1 MFSSAFWSESNLVK
15 RPPEIKIGLIVITE
29 ATITESRTSEL
40 AKKMV
45 VGNARIAIV
54 AAMLFCFGV
63 SATVW
68 RTVRQYQSPGA
79 FDQSQQGMC
88 DFHNGLYF
96 PGMAL
101 IQGDSPYGPQYADQ
115 YPVARQIPF
124 FLPSVL
130 LLHAPLTLLPLRIA
144 EFVYFTCSVL
154 LILGIAAMVAS
165 LLAEARSTHKVR
177 LDHVLAI
184 AAVTV
189 LSRGG
194 HITLFDGYFT
204 FELVLATFIAIHF
217 GDRKPFVSALALAIV
232 ASKPNYI
239 IALGFLMLFRGNVK
253 AVIWGAVFTII
264 AAGLPMLWL
273 AYNEGNGDL
282 GAGIETLQVQIEQT
296 QEIHRAQK
304 DESPVYS
311 WTRID
316 LLAIIAKWMGSD
328 PREVLH
334 LIVMGFILAPVLWL
348 LNKRRKLGIDDGLLG
363 MTGALILTTTLV
375 SIYHQSYDG
384 LLLIAPLAGIFFGVQ
399 SRTWRGKPA
408 WVRWLAAGLML
419 APLYNYLSTRVVL
432 GILGWGIEGGDIT
445 GARVFTSIN
454 GVALAALL
462 VLLWCFAVREKAP
475 QDRLNAVSP

>member
-1 MFSSAFWSESNLVK
+1 MNTDVAVTDLPAN
-15 RPPEIKIGLIVITE
+15 
-29 ATITESRTSEL
+29 EL
-40 AKKMV
+40 AKRIV

-54 AAMLFCFGV
+54 AAIFFCFGV

-68 RTVRQYQSPGA
+68 RTVHQYQSPGA
-79 FDQSQQGMC
+79 FDHSQQGMC

-96 PGMAL
+96 PGQAL
-101 IQGDSPYGPQYADQ
+101 IQGESPYGPQYADQ

-130 LLHAPLTLLPLRIA
+130 LLHSPLSLLPLHVA
-144 EFVYFTCSVL
+144 EVFYFSFTVL
-154 LILGIAAMVAS
+154 LILGISAMVAS
-165 LLAEARSTHKVR
+165 LLAEARSTHRIR

-184 AAVTV
+184 AAVTI

-204 FELVLATFIAIHF
+204 FELVLATFLAIHF
-217 GDRKPFVSALALAIV
+217 GKRKPLVAAVALAFV

-239 IALGFLMLFRGNVK
+239 LALGFLLLFRGNVK
-253 AVIWGAVFTII
+253 AVIWGAVFTVI
-264 AAGLPMLWL
+264 AAGVPTLWL
-273 AYNEGNGDL
+273 AYNEGGGDL
-282 GAGIETLQVQIEQT
+282 GAGLETLRAQIEQS

-316 LLAIIAKWMGSD
+316 LLAIVAKWMGSD
-328 PREVLH
+328 PREFLH
-334 LIVMGFILAPVLWL
+334 LVVMGLILAPVLWL
-348 LNKRRKLGIDDGLLG
+348 LDKRRRLGIDDGLLG
-363 MTGALILTTTLV
+363 MTGALILTTMLV

-399 SRTWRGKPA
+399 AKTWRGKPA
-408 WVRWLAAGLML
+408 WVRWVAAILML

-432 GILGWGIEGGDIT
+432 GALGWGLEAGDFT
-445 GARVFTSIN
+445 GARIFTSIN
-454 GVALAALL
+454 GVALAILL
-462 VLLWCFAVREKAP
+462 VLLYCFAVRESKP
-475 QDRLNAVSP
+475 QTAIVVSESDRSQ

>member
-1 MFSSAFWSESNLVK
+1 MTTDAAMNDL
-15 RPPEIKIGLIVITE
+15 P
-29 ATITESRTSEL
+29 TSEL
-40 AKKMV
+40 AKRFV
-45 VGNARIAIV
+45 VGNARIAV
-54 AAMLFCFGV
+54 FAALFFCFGV
-63 SATVW
+63 SATIW
-68 RTVRQYQSPGA
+68 RTVYQYQSPGA
-79 FDQSQQGMC
+79 FDHSQQGMC

-101 IQGDSPYGPQYADQ
+101 VQGESPYGPQYADQ

-130 LLHAPLTLLPLRIA
+130 LLHAPLTMLPLHVA
-144 EFVYFTCSVL
+144 EVVFFSFSVL
-154 LILGIAAMVAS
+154 LILGISVMVAS

-204 FELVLATFIAIHF
+204 FELVLATFLAIHF
-217 GDRKPFVSALALAIV
+217 GKRKPLIAAIALAFV

-239 IALGFLMLFRGNVK
+239 IALGFLLLFRGNVK
-253 AVIWGAVFTII
+253 AVVWGAVFTII
-264 AAGLPMLWL
+264 AAGVPMLWL
-273 AYNEGNGDL
+273 AYNEGGGDI
-282 GAGIETLQVQIEQT
+282 GAGVETLRAQIEQT

-316 LLAIIAKWMGSD
+316 LLAIVAKWMGSD

-334 LIVMGFILAPVLWL
+334 LIVMGFILTPVLWL
-348 LNKRRKLGIDDGLLG
+348 LDKRRRLDVDDGLLG

-399 SRTWRGKPA
+399 AQTWRGKPV
-408 WVRWLAAGLML
+408 WVRWAAAALML
-419 APLYNYLSTRVVL
+419 APLCNYLSTRVVL
-432 GILGWGIEGGDIT
+432 GTLGWGLEDGNFT

-454 GVALAALL
+454 GVALAILL
-462 VLLWCFAVREKAP
+462 VLLWCFAVRETTP
-475 QDRLNAVSP
+475 QKQVSVTGSADW